1 MFKFQDLK
9 ERYRYMG
16 SASLKAWIEGIIAA
30 GLAIGL
36 LFLPITVGDSQFVLS
51 ILPILFISLRRGMLQ
66 GFFAGI
72 VTAIVAVFLN
82 GNADLITNL
91 VNQFGP
97 YAFVGIA
104 GFFAKFTQ
112 RTLNNKRFPNAALNI
127 ITASVL
133 GTVVSF
139 VWVLIGSVSS
149 DDATLTFTDALKR
162 EGLSF
167 LLIAGAAILIFL
179 LLAKV
184 LPQVFIPRDTPF
196 LSRKEKSKLLND

>member
-1 MFKFQDLK
+1 MKNRSVDLTSGSIVSQLFK
-9 ERYRYMG
+9 
-16 SASLKAWIEGIIAA
+16 
-30 GLAIGL
+30 
-36 LFLPITVGDSQFVLS
+36 LS
-51 ILPILFISLRRGMLQ
+51 IPIIGASFMQMAYNLTDMFWLGNL
-66 GFFAGI
+66 GEDA
-72 VTAIVAVFLN
+72 VA
-82 GNADLITNL
+82 A
-91 VNQFGP
+91 
-97 YAFVGIA
+97 VGIA

-139 VWVLIGSVSS
+139 VWVLIGSLSS

>member
-1 MFKFQDLK
+1 MQYKDFEYDFVQRTLDNLK
-9 ERYRYMG
+9 
-16 SASLKAWIEGIIAA
+16 WIDEKSREST
-30 GLAIGL
+30 IGT
-36 LFLPITVGDSQFVLS
+36 FYEF
-51 ILPILFISLRRGMLQ
+51 
-66 GFFAGI
+66 
-72 VTAIVAVFLN
+72 
-82 GNADLITNL
+82 TNL

-162 EGLSF
+162 EGLS
-167 LLIAGAAILIFL
+167 LHSIAGSAILIFL